1 MAYKIKCI
9 CTSIDEFSFNNNKIN
24 KFMSNKIIQSLNPE
38 NDNFIDNIIVLYKNN
53 NTKILKS
60 LEIFC
65 NRLLSKEEFED
76 YLIEMYNCGFCSNDN
91 INISFININNNK
103 TIYNLDFNCLRNQP
117 IKPYKYKKNKSTY
130 IISTIYT
137 KTISL

>member
-9 CTSIDEFSFNNNKIN
+9 CTSIEEFTFNNNKIN
-24 KFMSNKIIQSLNPE
+24 KYISNEIIQSLNPE
-38 NDNFIDNIIVLYKNN
+38 NDNFIDNIIVVYKNN
-53 NTKILKS
+53 NMTTFKS

-76 YLIEMYNCGFCSNDN
+76 YLIEMANCGFCSKHN
-91 INISFININNNK
+91 IHIAFININNNEI
-103 TIYNLDFNCLRNQP
+103 IYNLDFNCLRNQT

-130 IISTIYT
+130 SISTIYT
-137 KTISL
+137 KTI